1 MGAIGGTAGSPVE
14 EVMMVFVRVHLI
26 KGRLSAAQKD
36 ELGAKLVQAVAD
48 VEGLV
53 NNEKNKET
61 SWVQFYEF
69 EPENWYAPA
78 NLAGANPDSRIQL
91 DIVTPQKLVSTPEEA
106 RTLVGKAT
114 EAVRSVLGPGQLP
127 AHGPWVHAY
136 ILPFDQFAL
145 DGRIPDWEGFRAHMN
160 ASTPEKAD
168 EVLAIAYGPGRHTST
183 WLQE

>member
-1 MGAIGGTAGSPVE
+1 
-14 EVMMVFVRVHLI
+14 MVFVRVHLI

-53 NNEKNKET
+53 NNEQHKET

-91 DIVTPQKLVSTPEEA
+91 DVIAPTRPNQR
-106 RTLVGKAT
+106 RTT
-114 EAVRSVLGPGQLP
+114 RDLGTG
-127 AHGPWVHAY
+127 GTWHAGEPKTG
-136 ILPFDQFAL
+136 IGSADLSFWLQRDLLPFLVVACQFGWPTAQPL
-145 DGRIPDWEGFRAHMN
+145 SLSEAPNRDSIENLLAPAAVATFVDAQL
-160 ASTPEKAD
+160 AS
-168 EVLAIAYGPGRHTST
+168 
-183 WLQE
+183 